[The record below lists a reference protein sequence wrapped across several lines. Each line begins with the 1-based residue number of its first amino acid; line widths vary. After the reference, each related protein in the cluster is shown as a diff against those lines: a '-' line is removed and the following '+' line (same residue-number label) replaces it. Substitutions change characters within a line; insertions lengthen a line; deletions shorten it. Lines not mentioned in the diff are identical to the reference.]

1 MHHAQQR
8 GVDDISVVAIL
19 RGPDL
24 FRTCVMSG
32 VGTSRHFV
40 AMQRFSRFLSEADI
54 QRAAIAEPD
63 L

>member
-1 MHHAQQR
+1 MTFP
-8 GVDDISVVAIL
+8 VANSARPGL
-19 RGPDL
+19 VQDL
-24 FRTCVMSG
+24 ASE